1 MSVGVIETA
10 SAADSDELADLHRRS
25 SLVHEET
32 REILLVR
39 PDLFGVSPAALEA
52 GHVRVVRRDGRI
64 LGFATLLPAANG
76 TGELEDMFVDPEY
89 MRRGIGRALID
100 DVMARARTQG
110 MRRIEVD
117 ANPGALAFYEA
128 VGFTMMGRKQME
140 FGFAWR
146 LWLDASPDKD

>member
-1 MSVGVIETA
+1 MNVGVIETA
-10 SAADSDELADLHRRS
+10 TAADSDELADLHRRS

-32 REILLVR
+32 REILLAR

-76 TGELEDMFVDPEY
+76 TGELDDIFVDPDH
-89 MRRGIGRALID
+89 MRRGIGRALMA

-110 MRRIEVD
+110 IRRIEVD

-128 VGFTMMGRKQME
+128 VGFAVMGRKEME

-146 LWLDASPDKD
+146 LWLDVSPD